1 MGVKCSSLST
11 RGAQEDAQRSG
22 DFTCRVCKVRSRP
35 ADAVPKTSASI
46 IQRKER
52 KQKSLK
58 RPLRILQWNAE
69 GINTKMSELRPFLEE
84 YKIDIAL
91 IQESKLTKEKDPETP
106 DIRGYNDYRGDRKGV
121 KYAGGGLLIYIKDD
135 IVFNA

>member
-1 MGVKCSSLST
+1 MGVNCSSLST

-22 DFTCRVCKVRSRP
+22 DFTCRVCKVRSR
-35 ADAVPKTSASI
+35 PKTSASI

-91 IQESKLTKEKDPETP
+91 IQDSKLTKEKDPETS
-106 DIRGYNDYRGDRKGV
+106 DIQGYNDYREDRKGV
-121 KYAGGGLLIYIKDD
+121 K
-135 IVFNA
+135 